1 MEILKGIWNYA
12 DIHYQFP
19 LSKYSFLRDS
29 YNFVSD
35 IMYHICIV
43 GFEII
48 TKVFKENWPKIPIY
62 KCLQSA

>member
-12 DIHYQFP
+12 DIYYQFP
-19 LSKYSFLRDS
+19 LPKYSFLRDF

-43 GFEII
+43 GFKIV
-48 TKVFKENWPKIPIY
+48 TKVFQEKFAKNTN
-62 KCLQSA
+62 L